1 MRPRETYIFGRGE
14 CVPPI
19 RYIIF
24 PPLGARLVTDAG
36 GRVPNGCHIWK
47 NIHAGLQGAMM
58 VRHDWSDDDLAL
70 RLHKRDPEALETL
83 ISRYSREIFYFIR
96 LVLDSVGVAQ
106 DAEECVND
114 LFVAVWQEIDTF
126 DSVRGTLRTW
136 LTMRAKY
143 IALDRRRQLCRRQ
156 AHNVQPAD
164 ENRQWSS
171 SEGGGGRGA
180 SGWGEREMRAALP
193 PHPEASM
200 ENLLEQSER
209 REELRLALA
218 TLPELDRYL
227 IYQRYFKYASTEEL
241 AAKTGLTRHAV
252 DTRLWRARKSLR
264 DALKEHT
271 YEYERI

>member
-1 MRPRETYIFGRGE
+1 MGSIPRE
-14 CVPPI
+14 
-19 RYIIF
+19 
-24 PPLGARLVTDAG
+24 GA
-36 GRVPNGCHIWK
+36 K
-47 NIHAGLQGAMM
+47 M
-58 VRHDWSDDDLAL
+58 VRQDWSDDDLAQ
-70 RLHKRDPEALETL
+70 RLHERDPEALETL
-83 ISRYSREIFYFIR
+83 ISRYSREVFYFIR
-96 LVLDSVGVAQ
+96 LVLDGVGVAQ

-126 DSVRGTLRTW
+126 DSARGTLRTW

-156 AHNVQPAD
+156 THNLQSAD

-171 SEGGGGRGA
+171 TDGSWGGGSGRKAFGGGGYDGDNRV
-180 SGWGEREMRAALP
+180 ALP
-193 PHPEASM
+193 PYPESSM
-200 ENLLEQSER
+200 ESLLEQSER

-227 IYQRYFKYASTEEL
+227 IIHRYFKFASTEEL

-264 DALKEHT
+264 EALKEHAH
-271 YEYERI
+271 EYERIQ

>member
-1 MRPRETYIFGRGE
+1 
-14 CVPPI
+14 
-19 RYIIF
+19 
-24 PPLGARLVTDAG
+24 
-36 GRVPNGCHIWK
+36 
-47 NIHAGLQGAMM
+47 M
-58 VRHDWSDDDLAL
+58 VRQSWSDEDLAQ
-70 RLHKRDPEALETL
+70 RLQQRDPEALETL
-83 ISRYSREIFYFIR
+83 ISRYSRELFYFIR
-96 LVLDSVGVAQ
+96 LVLDGVGVAQ

-126 DSVRGTLRTW
+126 DSERGTLRTW

-156 AHNVQPAD
+156 IHNSQPAD
-164 ENRQWSS
+164 ESRQWTTSDGNGS
-171 SEGGGGRGA
+171 RTAAGWGGR
-180 SGWGEREMRAALP
+180 EREMRVTLP
-193 PHPEASM
+193 PHPETSM
-200 ENLLEQSER
+200 EHLLEQSER

-264 DALKEHT
+264 DALEEHVH
-271 YEYERI
+271 EYERI

>member
-1 MRPRETYIFGRGE
+1 
-14 CVPPI
+14 
-19 RYIIF
+19 
-24 PPLGARLVTDAG
+24 
-36 GRVPNGCHIWK
+36 
-47 NIHAGLQGAMM
+47 M
-58 VRHDWSDDDLAL
+58 VRQSWSDEDLTQ
-70 RLHKRDPEALETL
+70 RLQQRDPEALETL

-96 LVLDSVGVAQ
+96 LVLDGVGVAQ

-126 DSVRGTLRTW
+126 DAIRGTLRTW

-143 IALDRRRQLCRRQ
+143 IALDRRRQLCRKQ
-156 AHNVQPAD
+156 AHSLQAAD
-164 ENRQWSS
+164 ENRHWAD
-171 SEGGGGRGA
+171 GA
-180 SGWGEREMRAALP
+180 GNHKAAGWGGYERNMHVTLP

-200 ENLLEQSER
+200 EHLLEQSER

-227 IYQRYFKYASTEEL
+227 IYQRYFKYASAEEL

-264 DALKEHT
+264 DALEEYVH
-271 YEYERI
+271 EYERI

>member
-1 MRPRETYIFGRGE
+1 
-14 CVPPI
+14 
-19 RYIIF
+19 
-24 PPLGARLVTDAG
+24 
-36 GRVPNGCHIWK
+36 
-47 NIHAGLQGAMM
+47 M
-58 VRHDWSDDDLAL
+58 VRQSWSDEDLAQ
-70 RLHKRDPEALETL
+70 RLQQRDPEALETL
-83 ISRYSREIFYFIR
+83 ISRYSREVFYFIR
-96 LVLDSVGVAQ
+96 LVLDGVGVAQ

-114 LFVAVWQEIDTF
+114 LFVAVWQEIETF
-126 DSVRGTLRTW
+126 DPERGTLRTW

-156 AHNVQPAD
+156 AHNLHSAE
-164 ENRQWSS
+164 ENPQWSAS
-171 SEGGGGRGA
+171 DGSGGRKTLIGGGR
-180 SGWGEREMRAALP
+180 ERDLRATLP

-264 DALKEHT
+264 DALEEHVH
-271 YEYERI
+271 EYERI

>member
-1 MRPRETYIFGRGE
+1 
-14 CVPPI
+14 
-19 RYIIF
+19 
-24 PPLGARLVTDAG
+24 
-36 GRVPNGCHIWK
+36 
-47 NIHAGLQGAMM
+47 M
-58 VRHDWSDDDLAL
+58 VRHDWSDDDLAR
-70 RLHKRDPEALETL
+70 RLLERDPEALETL
-83 ISRYSREIFYFIR
+83 IFRYSREVFYFIR
-96 LVLDSVGVAQ
+96 LVLDGIGVAQ

-126 DSVRGTLRTW
+126 DVDRGTLRTW

-156 AHNVQPAD
+156 AHNTQSAD
-164 ENRQWSS
+164 ESRQWNSTDGSGNHRSS
-171 SEGGGGRGA
+171 GYGYDDNRVT
-180 SGWGEREMRAALP
+180 LP

-227 IYQRYFKYASTEEL
+227 IYQRYFKFATTEEL

-264 DALKEHT
+264 EALKEHM
-271 YEYERI
+271 YEHERI

>member
-1 MRPRETYIFGRGE
+1 
-14 CVPPI
+14 
-19 RYIIF
+19 
-24 PPLGARLVTDAG
+24 
-36 GRVPNGCHIWK
+36 
-47 NIHAGLQGAMM
+47 M
-58 VRHDWSDDDLAL
+58 VRQSWSDEELAQ
-70 RLHKRDPEALETL
+70 RLQQRDPEALETL

-96 LVLDSVGVAQ
+96 LVLDGVGVTQ

-114 LFVAVWQEIDTF
+114 LFVAVWQEIETF
-126 DSVRGTLRTW
+126 DPERGTLRTW

-156 AHNVQPAD
+156 VYNLQSAEESHQWAASD
-164 ENRQWSS
+164 GSGNRNIPNR
-171 SEGGGGRGA
+171 GGR
-180 SGWGEREMRAALP
+180 ERDMRAVLP
-193 PHPEASM
+193 PHSEASM

-264 DALKEHT
+264 DALEEHVH
-271 YEYERI
+271 EYERI

>member
-1 MRPRETYIFGRGE
+1 
-14 CVPPI
+14 
-19 RYIIF
+19 
-24 PPLGARLVTDAG
+24 
-36 GRVPNGCHIWK
+36 
-47 NIHAGLQGAMM
+47 M
-58 VRHDWSDDDLAL
+58 VRQSWSDEDLAQKL
-70 RLHKRDPEALETL
+70 QQRDPEALETL
-83 ISRYSREIFYFIR
+83 ISRYSREVFYFIR
-96 LVLDSVGVAQ
+96 LVLDGVGVAQ

-126 DSVRGTLRTW
+126 DPERGTLRTW

-143 IALDRRRQLCRRQ
+143 IALDRRRQLFRRQ
-156 AHNVQPAD
+156 IHNLQSAD
-164 ENRQWSS
+164 ENRQWSTFES
-171 SEGGGGRGA
+171 SGSRMAAQRGGY
-180 SGWGEREMRAALP
+180 EREARAALP

-200 ENLLEQSER
+200 EHLLEQSER

-264 DALKEHT
+264 DALEEYVH
-271 YEYERI
+271 EYERI